1 MRTND
6 RDSPTVIWTGS
17 ILWACPPSISEVSRL
32 ELKLFFFL
40 TWATTK
46 KHSPTSTIKGPMICR
61 DKKLQIWG
69 SASPMS
75 VSFIDSSSKSEPHP
89 GTQIPSTL
97 MSMPL
102 VKNKNPKMR
111 HWANWRLSPQTKDWS
126 GSWWPRRCSSRRC
139 RRARERARI
148 TIPSPITAHDGPA
161 IFSTMLQ
168 CERGLLYWHA
178 W

>member
-1 MRTND
+1 M
-6 RDSPTVIWTGS
+6 IWTGS
-17 ILWACPPSISEVSRL
+17 ILWTCPPSISEVSRL

-61 DKKLQIWG
+61 DRKLQIWG
-69 SASPMS
+69 SPSPVS
-75 VSFIDSSSKSEPHP
+75 VSFMDSCSNSEPHP

-148 TIPSPITAHDGPA
+148 TIPSPTTAHDGPA

-168 CERGLLYWHA
+168 CERGLSYWHA